1 MYRIVVGD
9 ETLWTPTLENN
20 NYLITDPTLT
30 LESNKPSTLNFTV
43 PNISVKKDLI
53 ELIRPE
59 IRVYDNDR
67 RIFRG
72 RVLTN
77 GKDFKRNRSIYCEGE
92 LAYLRDVIVR
102 PDWTTGEKTV
112 AQYFSYMIARYN
124 EIMEN
129 KSPYKM
135 FEYGGCDVGTEEAA
149 IVRENDQY
157 PDMLSELTDKLLN
170 KYGGYF
176 VITVG
181 ENETTR
187 ISYLRDPG
195 NDDSVTIQYGR
206 NLLDLTESTDA
217 TPVYT
222 RIIPLGGQV
231 DNKRITIGDD
241 LFIDGPQVDITKYG
255 LIEHVETYDDI
266 KDPSALRTAGRKT
279 LSEVALSDSLEITA
293 LNSRMP
299 EGSYGVLDCGK
310 KYRIVSAPHNWGY
323 DNRGRL
329 NRQELKLNKP
339 LESRYTF
346 GKVKTGITQEAVSTN
361 RTVDQV
367 VKLAQ
372 LTSGEVTQ
380 IKTDVTALQT
390 NVASLQSEVGALQTK
405 SAATV
410 DYVIETGTTATYWT
424 YRKWYSGTVEMWATG
439 LPVSLG
445 SASSWTSE
453 LVYMTGSITYP
464 TMLTNG
470 AAAHVV
476 AQVVKPDGVTE
487 VNGLLL
493 VAIKNNAGCSV
504 RFVRKAATST
514 VYLDVYVK
522 GS

>member
-1 MYRIVVGD
+1 MYRIVVGN

-43 PNISVKKDLI
+43 PNISVKKDII

-59 IRVYDNDR
+59 IKVYDNDR

-92 LAYLRDVIVR
+92 LSYLRDVIVR

-124 EIMEN
+124 EIMRN

-135 FEYGGCDVGTEEAA
+135 FEYGGCTVTGDSIE
-149 IVRENDQY
+149 RENDQY

-181 ENETTR
+181 ENETTH
-187 ISYLRDPG
+187 ISYLQDPG
-195 NDDSVTIQYGR
+195 FDDSVTIQYGR

-231 DNKRITIGDD
+231 DNERVTIEG
-241 LFIDGPQVDITKYG
+241 LSIDAPQINITKYG

-266 KDPSALRTAGRKT
+266 KDASALRTAGQET
-279 LSEVALSDSLEITA
+279 LDNVAVSDALEITA

-299 EGSYGVLDCGK
+299 DGSYGVLTCGK
-310 KYRIVSAPHNWGY
+310 TYRILSAPHGY
-323 DNRGRL
+323 VDEDSRGRL

-339 LESRYTF
+339 LENRYTF

-361 RTVDQV
+361 RAVDQV
-367 VKLAQ
+367 TKLAQ
-372 LTSGEVTQ
+372 MTSGDVAQIKNDITQ
-380 IKTDVTALQT
+380 IQGDINTLKSNYVVEMGVESNWAYRQWSNGLFEYFSIGLTVTWSAWTETASGSGTWTASAEIALPKTMISYIALVTI
-390 NVASLQSEVGALQTK
+390 VDSLAFAHNISQ
-405 SAATV
+405 AATK
-410 DYVIETGTTATYWT
+410 ITINAKTTSVSRPTASNVNVMLY
-424 YRKWYSGTVEMWATG
+424 Y
-439 LPVSLG
+439 LPS
-445 SASSWTSE
+445 
-453 LVYMTGSITYP
+453 
-464 TMLTNG
+464 N
-470 AAAHVV
+470 
-476 AQVVKPDGVTE
+476 
-487 VNGLLL
+487 
-493 VAIKNNAGCSV
+493 
-504 RFVRKAATST
+504 
-514 VYLDVYVK
+514 
-522 GS
+522 

>member
-9 ETLWTPTLENN
+9 ETIWTPTLENN

-30 LESNKPSTLNFTV
+30 LESNKPSTLDFTV

-53 ELIRPE
+53 SLIRPE
-59 IRVYDNDR
+59 IKVYDNDR

-102 PDWTTGEKTV
+102 PDWTKNKKTV
-112 AQYFSYMIARYN
+112 AKYFEDMIEHYN
-124 EIMEN
+124 TIMN
-129 KSPYKM
+129 AKSPYKV
-135 FEYGGCDVGTEEAA
+135 FEYGGCDVGTEEDA

-187 ISYLRDPG
+187 ISYLKDPG
-195 NDDSVTIQYGR
+195 FDDSVTIQYGK
-206 NLLDLTESTDA
+206 NLLDLTESEDA

-222 RIIPLGGQV
+222 RIIPLGGQEN
-231 DNKRITIGDD
+231 NKRITIVSSNHPTDYLEAGAEK
-241 LFIDGPQVDITKYG
+241 IQTYG
-255 LIEHVETYDDI
+255 LIEHVETYDQI
-266 KDPSALRTAGRKT
+266 KDRDELEDAGQDT
-279 LSEVALSDSLEITA
+279 LDHVAVSDSLEITA

-299 EGSYGVLDCGK
+299 DGSYGVLTCGK
-310 KYRIVSAPHNWGY
+310 TYRILSAPHDY
-323 DNRGRL
+323 VDEDSRGRL

-361 RTVDQV
+361 RAVDQV

-372 LTSGEVTQ
+372 MTSADVTQ
-380 IKTDVTALQT
+380 LKQDVEALKTSY
-390 NVASLQSEVGALQTK
+390 VA
-405 SAATV
+405 
-410 DYVIETGTTATYWT
+410 ETGFVNNLWI
-424 YRKWYSGTVEMWATG
+424 YRKWVIRQWD
-439 LPVSLG
+439 
-445 SASSWTSE
+445 SSTSTWLYNYLWEYFSYGAIAGWTW
-453 LVYMTGSITYP
+453 
-464 TMLTNG
+464 
-470 AAAHVV
+470 
-476 AQVVKPDGVTE
+476 TE
-487 VNGLLL
+487 VSTGRWQGTAEISLPQTMVAYTVIVTPSGLVPL
-493 VAIKNNAGCSV
+493 AISAQQQTDKIILHAETTETTQP
-504 RFVRKAATST
+504 AST
-514 VYLDVYVK
+514 NVNIIVYYLDL
-522 GS
+522 S

>member
-30 LESNKPSTLNFTV
+30 LESNKPATLNFTV

-59 IRVYDNDR
+59 IMVFDNDR

-92 LAYLRDVIVR
+92 LSYLRDVIVR

-112 AQYFSYMIARYN
+112 AQYFSYMIACYN
-124 EIMEN
+124 EIMSN

-135 FEYGGCDVGTEEAA
+135 FEYGGCTVTGDTIA
-149 IVRENDQY
+149 RENDQY

-176 VITVG
+176 VLTVG
-181 ENETTR
+181 ENETTS

-266 KDPSALRTAGRKT
+266 KDPSALRTAGSKT

-299 EGSYGVLDCGK
+299 DGSYGVLTCGK
-310 KYRIVSAPHNWGY
+310 TYRILSAPHGY
-323 DNRGRL
+323 VDDDSRGLL
-329 NRQELKLNKP
+329 NRQELKLAKP

-361 RTVDQV
+361 RAVDQV

-390 NVASLQSEVGALQTK
+390 DVASLKTK
-405 SAATV
+405 SDATV
-410 DYVIETGTTATYWT
+410 DYVVETGTTATYWT
-424 YRKWYSGTVEMWATG
+424 YRKWYGGTIEMWATG

-464 TMLTNG
+464 LTLTNG
-470 AAAHVV
+470 AAAHVQ
-476 AQVVKPDGVTE
+476 AQVVKPDGQTE
-487 VNGLLL
+487 INGFLL
-493 VAIKNNAGCSV
+493 VAIKSNTGAQV

-514 VYLDVYVK
+514 VYLDIYVK

>member
-30 LESNKPSTLNFTV
+30 LESNKPSTLDFVV
-43 PNISVKKDLI
+43 PNISVKKNLI
-53 ELIRPE
+53 SLIRPE
-59 IRVYDNDR
+59 ITVYDNDR

-181 ENETTR
+181 ENETTS
-187 ISYLRDPG
+187 ISYLQDPG
-195 NDDSVTIQYGR
+195 NDDSITIQYGR

-241 LFIDGPQVDITKYG
+241 LFIDRPQVDITKYG

-266 KDPSALRTAGRKT
+266 KDPSALRTAGSKT

-299 EGSYGVLDCGK
+299 DGSYGVLDCGK

-361 RTVDQV
+361 RAVDQV
-367 VKLAQ
+367 TALAQ
-372 LTSGEVTQ
+372 LNNS
-380 IKTDVTALQT
+380 I
-390 NVASLQSEVGALQTK
+390 VGDLKQRLDAIT
-405 SAATV
+405 
-410 DYVIETGTTATYWT
+410 DYVIDTGTQSGWKYK
-424 YRKWYSGTVEMWATG
+424 KWKSGLVECW
-439 LPVSLG
+439 
-445 SASSWTSE
+445 ASSLAVSMGTYATWTTD
-453 LVYMTGSITYP
+453 LLYATGSIAYP
-464 TMLTNG
+464 FTFSDSDDMDVFVNCTTKTG
-470 AAAHVV
+470 T
-476 AQVVKPDGVTE
+476 TE
-487 VNGLLL
+487 VNGIILI
-493 VAIKNNAGCSV
+493 AIKSTTGCQI
-504 RFVRKAATST
+504 RFVRKAAAST
-514 VYLDVYVK
+514 VHVNAYIRGTLAT
-522 GS
+522 S

>member
-30 LESNKPSTLNFTV
+30 LETNKPSTLNFTV

-53 ELIRPE
+53 SLIRPE
-59 IRVYDNDR
+59 IKVYDNNR

-102 PDWTTGEKTV
+102 PDWTLGEKTV
-112 AQYFSYMIARYN
+112 AAYFSSMIAHYN
-124 EIMEN
+124 EIMGGV
-129 KSPYKM
+129 SDYKK
-135 FEYGGCDVGTEEAA
+135 FVYDGCDVTFDDDPIE
-149 IVRENDQY
+149 RKNDQY

-187 ISYLRDPG
+187 ISYLKDPG
-195 NDDSVTIQYGR
+195 FDDSVTIQYGK
-206 NLLDLTESTDA
+206 NLLDLTVSEDA

-222 RIIPLGGQV
+222 RIIPLGGQENNV
-231 DNKRITIGDD
+231 RVT
-241 LFIDGPQVDITKYG
+241 IDGLYITTDNDDKLNDYG

-266 KDPSALRTAGRKT
+266 KNPRALRDAGKES
-279 LSEVALSDSLEITA
+279 LDSVAVSDSLEITA

-299 EGSYGVLDCGK
+299 DGSYGVLTCGK
-310 KYRIVSAPHNWGY
+310 TYRILSAPHGY
-323 DNRGRL
+323 VDENDRGRL

-361 RTVDQV
+361 RAVDQV

-372 LTSGEVTQ
+372 MTSADVTQ
-380 IKTDVTALQT
+380 LKQDVEALKTSY
-390 NVASLQSEVGALQTK
+390 VA
-405 SAATV
+405 
-410 DYVIETGTTATYWT
+410 ETGFVNNLWI
-424 YRKWYSGTVEMWATG
+424 YRKWVIRQWD
-439 LPVSLG
+439 
-445 SASSWTSE
+445 SSTSTWLYNYLWEYFSYGAIAGWTW
-453 LVYMTGSITYP
+453 
-464 TMLTNG
+464 
-470 AAAHVV
+470 
-476 AQVVKPDGVTE
+476 TE
-487 VNGLLL
+487 VSTGRWQGTAEISLPQTMGAYTVIVTPSGLVPL
-493 VAIKNNAGCSV
+493 AISAQQQTDKIILHAETTNATQPTTTNV
-504 RFVRKAATST
+504 NIV
-514 VYLDVYVK
+514 VYYLDL
-522 GS
+522 S